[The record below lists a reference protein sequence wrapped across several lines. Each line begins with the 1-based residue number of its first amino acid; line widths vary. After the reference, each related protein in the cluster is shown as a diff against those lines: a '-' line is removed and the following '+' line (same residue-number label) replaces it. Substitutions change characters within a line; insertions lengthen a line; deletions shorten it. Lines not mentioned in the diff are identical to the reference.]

1 MSVPAAFI
9 GVILIWSTTPLAIK
23 WSSQGT
29 GFLFAISAR
38 MLIGVLLC
46 YAVLRLLRGRLPWHR
61 KAVQTYLASAVAI
74 YGAMT
79 SVYWGAQFIPS
90 GLVSVIFGMTP
101 IFTGVLAALW
111 LGERLGTLPR
121 LLGVALGIGGL
132 AVVFADDLTGTHLD
146 DAALWGMAAV
156 LLATFLHSLSMVL
169 VKGIGAGLSAI
180 SATTGGLLFSTP
192 ALVLTWWLADGI
204 IPAAPPA
211 RSVGAIVYLGVFG
224 SALGFVLF
232 FYALRHLEAGRMALI
247 PLVTPVL
254 ALLLGYLLADE
265 VLPAWR
271 LAGAG
276 LILLGLLVFE
286 WELLGRRWRRPTQAA
301 VESAEP

>member
-1 MSVPAAFI
+1 MSVPAAFV

-61 KAVQTYLASAVAI
+61 KAVQTYLASGVAI

-101 IFTGVLAALW
+101 IFTGILAALW
-111 LGERLGTLPR
+111 LGERIGTPPR
-121 LLGVALGIGGL
+121 LLGVALGVAGL
-132 AVVFADDLTGTHLD
+132 AVVFADDLAGTHLD
-146 DAALWGMAAV
+146 HAALWGMAAV
-156 LLATFLHSLSMVL
+156 LFATFLHSLSMVL
-169 VKGIGAGLSAI
+169 VKGIGAGLPAL
-180 SATTGGLLFSTP
+180 SATTGGLLLSTP
-192 ALVLTWWLADGI
+192 ALVLTWWLAGGSL
-204 IPAAPPA
+204 PEAAPA
-211 RSVGAIVYLGVFG
+211 RAVGAIVYLGVFG

-271 LAGAG
+271 LGGAG

-286 WELLGRRWRRPTQAA
+286 WELLGRRWRGPAVAA
-301 VESAEP
+301 RAEES

>member
-1 MSVPAAFI
+1 MSVPAAFV

-23 WSSQGT
+23 WSSEGI

-61 KAVQTYLASAVAI
+61 KAVQTYLASGVAI

-101 IFTGVLAALW
+101 IFTGVMAALW
-111 LGERLGTLPR
+111 LGERIGTLPR
-121 LLGVALGIGGL
+121 LLGVALGIAGL
-132 AVVFADDLTGTHLD
+132 VVVFGHDLFATHLEPQ
-146 DAALWGMAAV
+146 ALWGMAAV
-156 LLATFLHSLSMVL
+156 LLATFLHSMSMVL
-169 VKGIGAGLSAI
+169 VKGIGAGLPAVTG
-180 SATTGGLLFSTP
+180 TTGGLLVSTP
-192 ALVLTWWLADGI
+192 ALLLTWWLAGGVL
-204 IPAAPPA
+204 PEAPPPRA
-211 RSVGAIVYLGVFG
+211 IGAIVYLGVFG

-247 PLVTPVL
+247 PLITPVL

-265 VLPAWR
+265 VIPGER
-271 LAGAG
+271 LAGAA
-276 LILLGLLVFE
+276 LILFGLLVFE
-286 WELLGRRWRRPTQAA
+286 WELLARSWRRRSET
-301 VESAEP
+301 VTESAEP